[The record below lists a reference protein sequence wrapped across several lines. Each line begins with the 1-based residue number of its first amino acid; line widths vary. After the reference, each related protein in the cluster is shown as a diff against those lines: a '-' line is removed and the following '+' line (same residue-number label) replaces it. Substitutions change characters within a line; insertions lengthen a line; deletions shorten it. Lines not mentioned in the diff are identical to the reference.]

1 MSNTYNTSCTPNLGG
16 VSEYYT
22 RQEISNL
29 LAAKANKSQVYGRGY
44 LDAEFLE
51 LDGRIDDLS
60 STQVTQSELDTQLGG
75 LETSILEDVEG
86 LYALKTEVYTQQEV
100 NDLIAGIDLDPSSYI
115 RTSPENDSE
124 NTIYPGTKNAT
135 PLTLRGSSTN
145 PFVQRWLANNTD
157 LIGYVSNNGS
167 VLFERTLEIGR
178 LVSDGETALDVNSK
192 RISFLGDPT
201 HRRDAVPLGYLQDYV
216 LGFFDVSQPVSESIA
231 DYVNSVLDEHLTDPD
246 AHEQYEKIENL
257 GTAAYTDSTD
267 YATSAQGDL
276 ADSAI
281 QPGDPALS
289 DAREWTA
296 ETISESEAREG
307 TATTRRAF
315 TSQRARQAAEGWWVS
330 GTAKPT
336 PDVIDTSSPLSL
348 SQLSISLGIRAFGI
362 GVPGQALFGA
372 GPVAFGDFPLA
383 ITPSDYF
390 PIDPKSGSF
399 V

>member
-16 VSEYYT
+16 VSEHYT

-44 LDAEFLE
+44 LDAEFLA

-60 STQVTQSELDTQLGG
+60 STQVTQSELDTQLEG
-75 LETSILEDVEG
+75 LETSILGDVEE
-86 LYALKTEVYTQQEV
+86 LYALKDAVYTKQEV
-100 NDLIAGIDLDPSSYI
+100 DDLVAEIDLDPSSYI
-115 RTSPENDSE
+115 RTAPENDSE
-124 NTIYPGTKNAT
+124 NTIYPGAENAT

-167 VLFERTLEIGR
+167 VLFERTLEVGR
-178 LVSDGETALDVNSK
+178 LVSDGETALDLNSK
-192 RISFLGDPT
+192 RISFLGDPL
-201 HRRDAVPLGYLQDYV
+201 HRQDAVPLGYLQDYV
-216 LGFFDVSQPVSESIA
+216 LGFFDTSQPVNESIA
-231 DYVNSVLDEHLTDPD
+231 DYLDSVLDEHLTDTD
-246 AHEQYEKIENL
+246 AHDQYEKVENL

-267 YATSAQGDL
+267 YATSEQGDL

-281 QPGDPALS
+281 QPGDPALP
-289 DAREWTA
+289 
-296 ETISESEAREG
+296 
-307 TATTRRAF
+307 
-315 TSQRARQAAEGWWVS
+315 EGWWVS
-330 GTAKPT
+330 GTPKTT

-348 SQLSISLGIRAFGI
+348 SQLSISLGTRAFGI
-362 GVPGQALFGA
+362 GIPGQALFGV
-372 GPVAFGDFPLA
+372 GPVVFGNLPVVISPA
-383 ITPSDYF
+383 DYF